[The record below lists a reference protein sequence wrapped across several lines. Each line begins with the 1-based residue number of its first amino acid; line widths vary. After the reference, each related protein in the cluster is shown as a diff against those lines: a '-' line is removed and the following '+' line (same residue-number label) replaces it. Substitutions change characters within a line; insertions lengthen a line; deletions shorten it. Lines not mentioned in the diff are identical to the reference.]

1 VRCGGWVVGCGLIR
15 CTLLAFVRGVASAHT
30 PLICDVRRE
39 QAVLQRHCA
48 AYNGC
53 CRIYAPKYQQ
63 ARLGNYVV
71 HGSDWASP
79 DSWLSALVPI
89 DMCALSKAEPS
100 APDHRTEVDAP
111 AFNGAY
117 EDVRSAFFYYLQH
130 WNQGRPFILAGH
142 SQGSQ
147 HLVRL
152 IQELETLHETSV
164 LLDRLVAAYLIGCAV
179 RPALHDG
186 WAEGSRKRK
195 EPHKGCFSIGE

>member
-1 VRCGGWVVGCGLIR
+1 MWGMMYMRVRPQ
-15 CTLLAFVRGVASAHT
+15 S
-30 PLICDVRRE
+30 
-39 QAVLQRHCA
+39 
-48 AYNGC
+48 
-53 CRIYAPKYQQ
+53 
-63 ARLGNYVV
+63 
-71 HGSDWASP
+71 
-79 DSWLSALVPI
+79 
-89 DMCALSKAEPS
+89 
-100 APDHRTEVDAP
+100 PDHRTEVDAP

-179 RPALHDG
+179 RALPRAAGPCRPFAEEAVLPSDG
-186 WAEGSRKRK
+186 EYSLWRLSVCETSENTHLRVYSLSAFLRAKNPRGV
-195 EPHKGCFSIGE
+195 